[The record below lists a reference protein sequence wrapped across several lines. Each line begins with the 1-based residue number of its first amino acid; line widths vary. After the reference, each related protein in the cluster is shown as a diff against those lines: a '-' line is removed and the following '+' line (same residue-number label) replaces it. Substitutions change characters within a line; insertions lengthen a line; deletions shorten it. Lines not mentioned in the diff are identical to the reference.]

1 MRAAYVLVS
10 NSQYLLSDLQKC
22 ATLKKDLE
30 VDTTYAH
37 FVLNAGFVIIL
48 KMLSLVVY
56 TLLFWWYTV
65 EWLSDNIDETA
76 MEKTLFK

>member
-1 MRAAYVLVS
+1 MSAFWLTKVCNAE
-10 NSQYLLSDLQKC
+10 
-22 ATLKKDLE
+22 KDLE
-30 VDTTYAH
+30 ADTTYAH